1 MQEAGCLVV
10 MILFLVQ
17 MAFERITIKS
27 FGHNVMNP
35 LKHPKNHLNVIVK
48 YSENWIKATAT

>member
-1 MQEAGCLVV
+1 MQEVGHLVV

-17 MAFERITIKS
+17 MAFERITIN

-35 LKHPKNHLNVIVK
+35 LKHPKNHLNVIAK
-48 YSENWIKATAT
+48 YSEN